1 MEIGV
6 AALNLGA
13 GVKCLLSDS
22 VAFRVEYRLA
32 KYWGK
37 RTVTYPWGETFTYEL
52 NRIDNNIMIGMS
64 LFF

>member
-1 MEIGV
+1 M
-6 AALNLGA
+6 
-13 GVKCLLSDS
+13 SDS

-52 NRIDNNIMIGMS
+52 NRIDNNILIGMS